1 MTATTIPPPARL
13 EPLLLALL
21 ALLSAFTPLS
31 IDMYLPALPVIAADL
46 RGTAGDIQLTLSA
59 FLIAFGFG
67 QIFYGPAGDRF
78 GRRPVILTGLA
89 AYILASVGCAFAAE
103 AGQLV
108 LLRLLQGLAA
118 CGGVVLARTM
128 VRDLA
133 EKDQAAR
140 AMSLMH
146 ACSSIAPMLAP
157 LIGGQV
163 LWFFGWR
170 AIFWVLAGIGV
181 VAWTATWRRLPET
194 LRPEYRQPLH
204 LGSVLKRY
212 GELVR
217 HRAFMGYALTG
228 AFQFG
233 ALFSFLSG
241 SPFVFIERY
250 GIEPRAY
257 GLIFGAQVMFLTLG
271 SLTNARFV
279 PRVGAQRMLRAV
291 VIVPAIVGPTVLVM
305 GLVEA
310 RTGAIGLW
318 PFLPLFVLQIASNSF
333 VGANAMA
340 MALQRYPHMAGT
352 ASSLM
357 GVDAVRD
364 WRPVRRDRR
373 PGLRRHHRADD
384 CCDGRGG
391 PALLPQQSPDR
402 RPSALASGQRGCA
415 GAGFL
420 EAHRVAEPDR
430 DGTQGES
437 AEDQERRRIAHA
449 LARSSRRSRG

>member
-1 MTATTIPPPARL
+1 MTASEALPRLPALR
-13 EPLLLALL
+13 PLLLGLL
-21 ALLSAFTPLS
+21 ALLSSFTPLS
-31 IDMYLPALPVIAADL
+31 IDMYLPALPVIATEL
-46 RGTAGDIQLTLSA
+46 RAGAGDIQLTLSA
-59 FLIAFGFG
+59 FLLAFGFG

-89 AYILASVGCAFAAE
+89 SYILASVGCAFAAE
-103 AGQLV
+103 AGHLV
-108 LLRLLQGLAA
+108 ALRLLQGLAA

-157 LIGGQV
+157 LIGAQV
-163 LWFFGWR
+163 LWFWGWR
-170 AIFWVLAGIGV
+170 AIFWVLAGIGAI
-181 VAWTATWRRLPET
+181 AWMLTYIRLPET

-204 LGSVLKRY
+204 LGSVIRRY

-217 HRAFMGYALTG
+217 HRAFVGYALTG
-228 AFQFG
+228 GFQFA

-250 GIEPRAY
+250 GIEPRLY
-257 GLIFGAQVMFLTLG
+257 GLFFAFQVAFLTAG

-279 PRVGAQRMLRAV
+279 PRVGAHRMLRTAV
-291 VIVPAIVGPTVLVM
+291 LVPALVGPTMLVM
-305 GLVEA
+305 GLIEA

-318 PFLPLFVLQIASNSF
+318 PFLPLFVLQIAANSF

-340 MALQRYPHMAGT
+340 LALQRYPHMAGT

-357 GVDAVRD
+357 GVMQFGLGALFGAVVGQAFAGSIV
-364 WRPVRRDRR
+364 PMTTAMGIA
-373 PGLRRHHRADD
+373 GLLCFASNRLLVG
-384 CCDGRGG
+384 GRG
-391 PALLPQQSPDR
+391 
-402 RPSALASGQRGCA
+402 
-415 GAGFL
+415 
-420 EAHRVAEPDR
+420 
-430 DGTQGES
+430 
-437 AEDQERRRIAHA
+437 
-449 LARSSRRSRG
+449 

>member
-1 MTATTIPPPARL
+1 VTASRPTLTP
-13 EPLLLALL
+13 PLLVLL

-31 IDMYLPALPVIAADL
+31 IDMYLPALPTITVDL
-46 RGTAGDIQLTLSA
+46 RGSAGDIQLTLSA

-78 GRRPVILTGLA
+78 GRRPVILSGLGI
-89 AYILASVGCAFAAE
+89 YVVASIGCAFAAV
-103 AGQLV
+103 AGHLV
-108 LLRLLQGLAA
+108 LLRFLQGLAA

-163 LWFFGWR
+163 LWLSGWR

-181 VAWTATWRRLPET
+181 IAWTAAYLRLPET

-204 LGSVLKRY
+204 LGSVVKRY

-250 GIEPRAY
+250 GIDPR
-257 GLIFGAQVMFLTLG
+257 IFGVIFAGQVAFLTIG
-271 SLTNARFV
+271 SLLNARFV
-279 PRVGAQRMLRAV
+279 PVFGAARILRAG
-291 VIVPAIVGPTVLVM
+291 VILPLLAGPASLVM

-310 RTGAIGLW
+310 RTSAIGLW
-318 PFLPLFVLQIASNSF
+318 PFLLCFVPQIASNSL

-340 MALQRYPHMAGT
+340 LALQRYPHMAGT

-357 GVDAVRD
+357 GVMQFGVGALFGALV
-364 WRPVRRDRR
+364 
-373 PGLRRHHRADD
+373 GQAF
-384 CCDGRGG
+384 DGTIVPMTMAMGI
-391 PALLPQQSPDR
+391 
-402 RPSALASGQRGCA
+402 A
-415 GAGFL
+415 GILGFL
-420 EAHRVAEPDR
+420 SNRLLVGR
-430 DGTQGES
+430 ES
-437 AEDQERRRIAHA
+437 
-449 LARSSRRSRG
+449 